1 MLGGTDLI
9 RQGAIGLMTQASPT
23 VINDITDLYR
33 ILEEQPQWAETLR
46 SRLLSPEL
54 LAMPQRQ
61 SQLTEQIHEL
71 REVVGKLAETA
82 AEHTRQMADLRETA
96 AEHTRQMAEL
106 REVVVEHT
114 RQLEALTVQVKE
126 MRETA
131 EENTRQLV
139 ELRRVTELQT
149 ARMNR
154 MESDISKVKGLTAQ
168 LLAERTI
175 AGIADELDLFNS
187 VQVPAAELAQFARQ
201 LQLDRPTRRSF
212 INADLVFLAQDAHD
226 TPIYCAVEV
235 SWTVGSWD
243 LRRARRN
250 AELLQQ
256 ATGIAALAVAAGDR
270 CEDSLDWAGVVWFQ
284 LEDL

>member
-1 MLGGTDLI
+1 
-9 RQGAIGLMTQASPT
+9 MTQASPT

-33 ILEEQPQWAETLR
+33 ILDEQPQWAEALR
-46 SRLLSPEL
+46 RRLLSPEL

-61 SQLTEQIHEL
+61 SQLTEQLHEL
-71 REVVGKLAETA
+71 REIVGQLAETT
-82 AEHTRQMADLRETA
+82 AENGRQISELRETA
-96 AEHTRQMAEL
+96 AEHTRQISEL
-106 REVVVEHT
+106 RETAAEHT

-126 MRETA
+126 LRETA

-154 MESDISKVKGLTAQ
+154 MESDISKVKGLSAQ
-168 LLAERTI
+168 LQTNRTI
-175 AGIADELDLFNS
+175 GGIAVDLDLLEP
-187 VQVPAAELAQFARQ
+187 VEVPINELVRFAIQ

-212 INADLVFLAQDAHD
+212 VDADLVFLAQDAHD

-235 SWTVGSWD
+235 SWTVGPWD

-256 ATGIAALAVAAGDR
+256 ATGIAALAVVAGNR
-270 CEDSLDWAGVVWFQ
+270 YEDGLDWDGIVWFQ
-284 LEDL
+284 VVD

>member
-1 MLGGTDLI
+1 
-9 RQGAIGLMTQASPT
+9 MTQASPT
-23 VINDITDLYR
+23 VINDITDLHR
-33 ILEEQPQWAETLR
+33 ILDEQPQWAEAIR

-54 LAMPQRQ
+54 LAMPQRLA
-61 SQLTEQIHEL
+61 QLTEQTAEHTRQLVEL
-71 REVVGKLAETA
+71 REVA
-82 AEHTRQMADLRETA
+82 AEHTRQLAD
-96 AEHTRQMAEL
+96 L

-114 RQLEALTVQVKE
+114 RQLEALTIQVKE
-126 MRETA
+126 LRETA
-131 EENTRQLV
+131 AENTRQLV

-149 ARMNR
+149 VRMNR

-212 INADLVFLAQDAHD
+212 INADLIFLAQDADD
-226 TPIYCAVEV
+226 TPTYCAVEV
-235 SWTVGSWD
+235 SWTVGPWD
-243 LRRARRN
+243 LLRARRN
-250 AELLQQ
+250 AELLKQ
-256 ATGIAALAVAAGDR
+256 ATGISAQAVAAGDR
-270 CEDSLDWAGVVWFQ
+270 YEDNLDWDGVVWFQ

>member
-1 MLGGTDLI
+1 M
-9 RQGAIGLMTQASPT
+9 R
-23 VINDITDLYR
+23 
-33 ILEEQPQWAETLR
+33 
-46 SRLLSPEL
+46 
-54 LAMPQRQ
+54 
-61 SQLTEQIHEL
+61 
-71 REVVGKLAETA
+71 ETA
-82 AEHTRQMADLRETA
+82 AEHTRQISELRETA
-96 AEHTRQMAEL
+96 AEHTRQISEL
-106 REVVVEHT
+106 RETTAENGRQISELRETAAEHT

-126 MRETA
+126 LRETA
-131 EENTRQLV
+131 AENTRQLV

-235 SWTVGSWD
+235 SWTVGPWD
-243 LRRARRN
+243 LLRARRN

-256 ATGIAALAVAAGDR
+256 ATGIAAQAVAAGDR
-270 CEDSLDWAGVVWFQ
+270 CEDNLDWDGVVWFQ

>member
-1 MLGGTDLI
+1 
-9 RQGAIGLMTQASPT
+9 MTQANPT
-23 VINDITDLYR
+23 VINDITDLHR
-33 ILEEQPQWAETLR
+33 ILDEQPQWAEAIR

-54 LAMPQRQ
+54 LAMPQRLA
-61 SQLTEQIHEL
+61 QLTEQTADS
-71 REVVGKLAETA
+71 REVA
-82 AEHTRQMADLRETA
+82 AEHTRQLADLREVA
-96 AEHTRQMAEL
+96 VEHTRQLEALTIQVKELRETAVENTRQLAGL

-114 RQLEALTVQVKE
+114 RQLEALTIQVKE
-126 MRETA
+126 LRETA
-131 EENTRQLV
+131 AENTRQIV

-149 ARMNR
+149 TRMNR

-212 INADLVFLAQDAHD
+212 INADLIFLAQDADD
-226 TPIYCAVEV
+226 TPTYCAVEV
-235 SWTVGSWD
+235 SWTVGPWD
-243 LRRARRN
+243 LLRARRN
-250 AELLQQ
+250 AELLKQ
-256 ATGIAALAVAAGDR
+256 ATGISAQAVAAGDR
-270 CEDSLDWAGVVWFQ
+270 YEDNLDWDGVVWFQ

>member
-1 MLGGTDLI
+1 
-9 RQGAIGLMTQASPT
+9 MTQASPT

-33 ILEEQPQWAETLR
+33 ILDEQPQWAEALR
-46 SRLLSPEL
+46 RRLLSPEL

-61 SQLTEQIHEL
+61 SQLTEQLHEL
-71 REVVGKLAETA
+71 REIVGQLAETT
-82 AEHTRQMADLRETA
+82 AENGRQISELRETA
-96 AEHTRQMAEL
+96 AEHTRQISEL
-106 REVVVEHT
+106 RETAAEHT

-126 MRETA
+126 LRETA

-168 LLAERTI
+168 LLAGRTI

-235 SWTVGSWD
+235 SWTVGPWD
-243 LRRARRN
+243 LLRARRN

-256 ATGIAALAVAAGDR
+256 ATGISAQAVAAGDR
-270 CEDSLDWAGVVWFQ
+270 CEDNLDWDGVVWFQ